1 MINRTLYLF
10 LLSLSFLVAQIN
22 GKSIAILDFE
32 GIGVNS
38 IESSSLTGIFHSE
51 VTKTNTVTLVDR
63 KTIKQTL
70 LEQNINQALCKT
82 LECISKAGAS
92 LNVDLIMSGIITKN
106 NDSFS
111 LEVNIFQV
119 SNAMKPLVVTSLV
132 DGKVVVRKKFKE
144 SKISP
149 IETKKVVYKGTID
162 GFINAIEITAWRLMG
177 LEPPEVKIQK
187 EQDIAQALITQNY
200 NRYATV
206 IRSSLVPGLGQFY
219 SGQRT
224 WGWIWLTSE
233 TILGALALN
242 EYKTYKSSLD
252 NYRILKNEYSNSK
265 NPEEI
270 DLLRIKAQI
279 SRNEMIKADEQMT
292 AMVYAL
298 GGLWMANIVHAL
310 LIKPKGTNQL
320 KNQKSVNL
328 TYNNLLKQPQL
339 SFSVQLD

>member
-1 MINRTLYLF
+1 
-10 LLSLSFLVAQIN
+10 
-22 GKSIAILDFE
+22 
-32 GIGVNS
+32 
-38 IESSSLTGIFHSE
+38 
-51 VTKTNTVTLVDR
+51 
-63 KTIKQTL
+63 
-70 LEQNINQALCKT
+70 
-82 LECISKAGAS
+82 
-92 LNVDLIMSGIITKN
+92 
-106 NDSFS
+106 
-111 LEVNIFQV
+111 
-119 SNAMKPLVVTSLV
+119 MKPLVVTSLV

-149 IETKKVVYKGTID
+149 IETKKVIYKGTTD
-162 GFINAIEITAWRLMG
+162 GFINAIEITAWKLMG

-292 AMVYAL
+292 TMVYAL

>member
-1 MINRTLYLF
+1 MINRAIYLF
-10 LLSLSFLVAQIN
+10 LLNLSFLVAQIN

-32 GIGVNS
+32 GIGINT
-38 IESSSLTGIFHSE
+38 IEASSLTNILHSE

-63 KTIKQTL
+63 KTIKQIL
-70 LEQNINQALCKT
+70 LEQNINQVLCKS

-92 LNVDLIMSGIITKN
+92 LNVELIMGGIITKN

-149 IETKKVVYKGTID
+149 IETKKVVYKGTTD

>member
-32 GIGVNS
+32 GIGINS

-119 SNAMKPLVVTSLV
+119 SNAMKPLVVTSL
-132 DGKVVVRKKFKE
+132 F
-144 SKISP
+144 
-149 IETKKVVYKGTID
+149 
-162 GFINAIEITAWRLMG
+162 
-177 LEPPEVKIQK
+177 
-187 EQDIAQALITQNY
+187 
-200 NRYATV
+200 
-206 IRSSLVPGLGQFY
+206 
-219 SGQRT
+219 
-224 WGWIWLTSE
+224 LT
-233 TILGALALN
+233 
-242 EYKTYKSSLD
+242 
-252 NYRILKNEYSNSK
+252 
-265 NPEEI
+265 
-270 DLLRIKAQI
+270 
-279 SRNEMIKADEQMT
+279 
-292 AMVYAL
+292 
-298 GGLWMANIVHAL
+298 
-310 LIKPKGTNQL
+310 
-320 KNQKSVNL
+320 
-328 TYNNLLKQPQL
+328 
-339 SFSVQLD
+339 